1 MAAIPRESFSSPSA
15 NERIADGLPV
25 VLTGGCPL
33 AGATDWSFDH
43 LASVVRPD
51 FECDVFVSPSQRF
64 MYFNEE
70 KNRSQYSFVPPT
82 RRVQMTIH
90 QFSTLVKEGNSSD
103 ENYYL
108 QTSVVAEMGEAM
120 IAEYTSKF
128 NLEYALMYKIVG
140 NWDALTTN
148 LLLCGPQGAITPLH
162 YDEQQNMFAQLSGK
176 KRVRL
181 FPPDAYPRLYPYPMG
196 HPHDRQSQV
205 TLPTTPG
212 SLELESD
219 DERRRFPAF
228 GSLSSENEDQ
238 AEMFADLNPG
248 DVLFVPQYWW
258 HQMEALTNNTSLSWW
273 FRDNSK
279 ASRSVRVDEETG
291 KPLVDTKTINLI
303 AVRRNLENLITSI
316 VGDKKVHY
324 FFLAIAAGV
333 LDFPTVAEDEQDGGD
348 DDSWEPLAVDREKEA
363 LVRAN
368 YDPTWP
374 AVLEQALTVIR
385 MLPPFES
392 RAKAKRF
399 LRTIVQGRFN
409 FHDVTV

>member
-1 MAAIPRESFSSPSA
+1 
-15 NERIADGLPV
+15 V
-25 VLTGGCPL
+25 VLIGGCPL

-43 LASVVRPD
+43 LASVVRPE
-51 FECDVFVSPSQRF
+51 FECDVFISSTKRF
-64 MYFNEE
+64 KYHNEE
-70 KNRSQYSFVPPT
+70 KIRNVKALTQYSFIPPT
-82 RRVQMTIH
+82 RRVQMTFQ
-90 QFSTLVKEGNSSD
+90 QFSTLVKQENSS

-162 YDEQQNMFAQLSGK
+162 YDEQQNMFAQLSGQ

-205 TLPTTPG
+205 TLPSTPG

-228 GSLSSENEDQ
+228 GLSSEDNDQ
-238 AEMFADLNPG
+238 TEMFADLNPG
-248 DVLFVPQYWW
+248 DVLFIPQYWW

-279 ASRSVRVDEETG
+279 ASRSVKVDPETE
-291 KPLVDTKTINLI
+291 KPLVDIKTINFI
-303 AVRRNLENLITSI
+303 AVRRNLEKLITSL
-316 VGDKKVHY
+316 VGDEKAHY
-324 FFLAIAAGV
+324 FFMAIAAGV
-333 LDFPTVAEDEQDGGD
+333 LDFPSVAEGQEDGD
-348 DDSWEPLAVDREKEA
+348 DEPWEPLAVDREKEA

-368 YDPTWP
+368 FDPTWP
-374 AVLEQALTVIR
+374 GVLEQALTVTR

-392 RAKAKRF
+392 RVKAKRF

-409 FHDVTV
+409 SHDIAV